1 LAQTDAPAKP
11 FIEKGIITE
20 AEFPSKIAEELRRA
34 EKARRNSFRRGSLGR
49 LRKTAE
55 VNDIF
60 AGETRTAS

>member
-34 EKARRNSFRRGSLGR
+34 EKARRNSFKCEG
-49 LRKTAE
+49 
-55 VNDIF
+55 
-60 AGETRTAS
+60 AGLAPRQT